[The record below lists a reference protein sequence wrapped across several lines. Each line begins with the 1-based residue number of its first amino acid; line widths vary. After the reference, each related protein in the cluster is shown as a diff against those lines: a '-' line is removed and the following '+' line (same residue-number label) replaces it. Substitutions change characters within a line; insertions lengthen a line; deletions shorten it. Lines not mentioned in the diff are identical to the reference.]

1 MKLMNLLL
9 AVNASYITLIAA
21 LTVLNWLGPD
31 RFWIAALNFY
41 LPQLIWAF
49 PGILLALVTFRYARP
64 WVLLPLAGILWVLGP
79 VMGWHWSW
87 QARNAVAS
95 GPALRVMTWNIKYGK
110 GNLAPLI
117 DELRRSRPD
126 ILLFQDAQN
135 LGKGPLTDYL
145 AGWQVVNRGQYVV
158 ASRYPISA
166 VQLHEL
172 PYQEEKGESFLRC
185 SVRVG
190 SRNISI
196 YNVHFKTPRWSLN
209 AFRKVKSGA
218 WYIPPAIDRFEGN
231 VQTRILQ
238 AERVAE
244 FLGQERGDCI
254 VAGDFNAPDQSL
266 VCEIIRSAGFADAFT
281 QSGRGYGYT
290 YGHNVLQYR
299 VPSIRAS
306 WMRID
311 HIMSTSGLKAQRCW
325 VGTRRASDHRP
336 VTADFVLTNPRK
348 TLQ

>member
-1 MKLMNLLL
+1 MKLHLLL
-9 AVNASYITLIAA
+9 AINATYITLIAA
-21 LTVLNWLGPD
+21 LTLLNRVGPD
-31 RFWIAALNFY
+31 RFWMAALNFY

-49 PGILLALVTFRYARP
+49 PGLLLAPLTFRYARL
-64 WVLLPLAGILWVLGP
+64 WAMLPVAGILWVLGP

-87 QARNAVAS
+87 QPRSAVAV
-95 GPALRVMTWNIKYGK
+95 LRVMTWNIKYG
-110 GNLAPLI
+110 NCDMTPLI
-117 DELRRSRPD
+117 AELKRSRPD
-126 ILLFQDAQN
+126 IMLFQDAPN
-135 LGKGPLTDYL
+135 IGSGPLTDYL
-145 AGWQVVNRGQYVV
+145 SGWQVVNRGQYVV
-158 ASRYPISA
+158 ASRYPLSA

-185 SVRVG
+185 VVRVG

-209 AFRKVKSGA
+209 AFRKASSGA
-218 WYIPPAIDRFEGN
+218 WYIPQAVDLFEGN

-254 VAGDFNAPDQSL
+254 VAGDFNSPDQSL

-311 HIMSTSGLKAQRCW
+311 HIMTTSGLRAQRCW
-325 VGTRRASDHRP
+325 VGTRQASDHRP
-336 VTADFVLTNPRK
+336 VTAEFLLTSPRRA
-348 TLQ
+348 LQ